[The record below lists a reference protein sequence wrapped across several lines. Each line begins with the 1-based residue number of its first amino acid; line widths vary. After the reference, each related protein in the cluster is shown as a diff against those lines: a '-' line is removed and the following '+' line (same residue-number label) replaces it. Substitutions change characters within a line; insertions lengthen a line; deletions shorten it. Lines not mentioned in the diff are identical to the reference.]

1 MEGDHERGRY
11 WNEGGGGDVI
21 AKHGRMRVTAMGFT
35 LVELMIL
42 IAIMAI
48 VAAVA
53 IPQFN
58 IWMTRARIQ
67 GASGHLQQDLAW
79 AQGYAIRSGYPV
91 QVTIQGNP
99 CSWTIT
105 PAAPNVSQSAPQMPA
120 TSFASRYPNTVCN
133 VLTGSTFSIT
143 PTGMVYGS
151 TGTVTSA
158 NVTFGT
164 VGTNAAYYGYWLV
177 QLSGAGN
184 LRNCAT
190 ASSNSSVC
198 TLQ

>member
-1 MEGDHERGRY
+1 
-11 WNEGGGGDVI
+11 
-21 AKHGRMRVTAMGFT
+21 MRIRNLGFT

-58 IWMTRARIQ
+58 IWMVRARIQ

-91 QVTIQGNP
+91 QVNVSAGAP
-99 CSWTIT
+99 GAPGCSWTIT
-105 PAAPNVSQSAPQMPA
+105 PAAQNVQQTVPQMSA
-120 TSFASRYPNTVCN
+120 SAFASRYPNTTCT
-133 VLTGSTFSIT
+133 VLTGGTFSVS
-143 PTGMVYGS
+143 PTGMVYGAG
-151 TGTVTSA
+151 GTVTSA
-158 NVTFGT
+158 NITFGT
-164 VGTNAAYYGYWLV
+164 VGNDAASYGYWLV

-190 ASSNSSVC
+190 SAPTSSVC
-198 TLQ
+198 NLQ